1 MRGTGYAEGAAALS
15 PGVDAPPATVQLD
28 TGSPALN
35 PATLSWSQKQ
45 SAVRYNKRQGFT
57 LAQIRG
63 FQNAVRTA
71 DDGVFGPNTVSMIAR
86 YQAEHGLD
94 VDGKIGPQT
103 RAALQAAAGPVLRP
117 ADDEGAPETVPTV
130 TSGQLSANFSLS
142 EFASHDGAATPQSVI
157 GNLQALARNL
167 EALRTAAGNKS
178 ISVTSGYRS
187 PAHNSAVGG
196 ARNSQHKYGRAADI
210 NVSGMSPRQVKQLIE
225 QLITAGTMQQGGIGL
240 YSGFVHYDTRGTR
253 ARW

>member
-1 MRGTGYAEGAAALS
+1 MEVSSTTTQRTSSRGSVQRKASGGGSTRSSRATVRGTGYAEGAAALS

-142 EFASHDGAATPQSVI
+142 EFASHDGAATPQ
-157 GNLQALARNL
+157 
-167 EALRTAAGNKS
+167 
-178 ISVTSGYRS
+178 
-187 PAHNSAVGG
+187 
-196 ARNSQHKYGRAADI
+196 
-210 NVSGMSPRQVKQLIE
+210 
-225 QLITAGTMQQGGIGL
+225 LITSPSRL
-240 YSGFVHYDTRGTR
+240 
-253 ARW
+253 